1 MDKVALVTG
10 SSSGIGFETSLALA
24 RNGYHTF
31 ATMRNLGK
39 DEKIK
44 QIIEK
49 EDLSIEILELDV
61 DSEESVNRAIKTVS
75 EKKGRIDVL
84 VNNAGYGMW
93 GTVEDVSIDEF
104 KEQFETNFFSIIRLI
119 QKVAPIMRKQNS
131 GNIVNIS
138 SVAGR
143 IGFPVSPAY
152 ISSKFA
158 LEGLSESLRFELIPF
173 GINLIIIEPGVIKT
187 NFFDSMKMSEKSQQ
201 DSTYKEITDKVISGV
216 KMMAEMGTHP
226 KEVANVVIKTLGEE
240 KPLPRYVI
248 GNDAM
253 MFLEAKKMKTDIEF
267 ENYLKKELYGELIDL
282 DSFMYDF
289 FIFLV
294 VKLIYSF
301 N

>member
-1 MDKVALVTG
+1 MDKIALVTG

-24 RNGYHTF
+24 RNGFHTF
-31 ATMRNLGK
+31 ATMRDLGK

-44 QIIEK
+44 QVIEK

-61 DSEESVNRAIKTVS
+61 DSKESVNQAIKIIL
-75 EKKGRIDVL
+75 EKKDRIDVL

-93 GTVEDVSIDEF
+93 GTVEDVSINEF

-119 QKVAPIMRKQNS
+119 QKVAPIMRKQGT

-158 LEGLSESLRFELIPF
+158 LEGLSESLRFELMPF
-173 GINLIIIEPGVIKT
+173 GVNVIIIEPGVIKT
-187 NFFDSMKMSEKSQQ
+187 NFFDSMKLSEKSQQ

-216 KMMAEMGTHP
+216 KMMAEMGTDP
-226 KEVANVVIKTLGEE
+226 KEVSDTVMKALKDE
-240 KPLPRYVI
+240 KPLPRYVV

-267 ENYLKKELYGELIDL
+267 ENYLKKELYGE
-282 DSFMYDF
+282 
-289 FIFLV
+289 
-294 VKLIYSF
+294 
-301 N
+301 